1 MIRAKV
7 EVDIIPVY
15 AISACEATRVA
26 IRIGV
31 AQHDDPSQVG
41 VDITL
46 IVHQSCESDKSG
58 NSLWG
63 LLSSMIRAKKVD
75 IITDCTSQRLRKTR
89 RVATRIGR
97 AQDVDQSQV
106 EES

>member
-7 EVDIIPVY
+7 DVDIIPVY

-31 AQHDDPSQVG
+31 AQHDDPSQLG

-46 IVHQSCESDKSG
+46 IVHQFCESEKSG

-63 LLSSMIRAKKVD
+63 LLSSMIRAKMKVD
-75 IITDCTSQRLRKTR
+75 IITDCTSQRLRKRQEWQLALGALRTLIK
-89 RVATRIGR
+89 AK
-97 AQDVDQSQV
+97 
-106 EES
+106 